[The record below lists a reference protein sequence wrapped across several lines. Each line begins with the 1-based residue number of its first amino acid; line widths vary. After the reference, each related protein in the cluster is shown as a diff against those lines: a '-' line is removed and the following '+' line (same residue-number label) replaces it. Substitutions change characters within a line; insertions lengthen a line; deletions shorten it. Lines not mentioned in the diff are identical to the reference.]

1 MNTWRVGE
9 ALTSVRRLAEIID
22 QMTLEEVER
31 ALMLEENSSRRK
43 VIIDKLFRR
52 HRFLL
57 RQRSF
62 LTFINAAF

>member
-1 MNTWRVGE
+1 VNTWRVGE

-43 VIIDKLFRR
+43 VVIDKLFRK
-52 HRFLL
+52 HRVLI
-57 RQRSF
+57 RQRSN
-62 LTFINAAF
+62 TFINAAF

>member
-9 ALTSVRRLAEIID
+9 ALTSVRRLAKIID

-43 VIIDKLFRR
+43 VVIDKLFRK
-52 HRFLL
+52 HRVLV

>member
-1 MNTWRVGE
+1 MNIWRVGE
-9 ALTSVRRLAEIID
+9 ALTSVRRLVEIID

-43 VIIDKLFRR
+43 VIIDKLFRK

-57 RQRSF
+57 NQRSS
-62 LTFINAAF
+62 TFINASF

>member
-9 ALTSVRRLAEIID
+9 ALTSVRRLVEIID

-43 VIIDKLFRR
+43 VIIDKLFRK
-52 HRFLL
+52 HRFLV

-62 LTFINAAF
+62 IIFIDASF

>member
-1 MNTWRVGE
+1 VNTWRIGE

-43 VIIDKLFRR
+43 VVIDKLFRK
-52 HRFLL
+52 HRVLI
-57 RQRSF
+57 RQRSN
-62 LTFINAAF
+62 TFINAAF

>member
-1 MNTWRVGE
+1 MNTWRIGE

-43 VIIDKLFRR
+43 VVIDKLFRK
-52 HRFLL
+52 HRVLI
-57 RQRSF
+57 RQRSN
-62 LTFINAAF
+62 TFINAAF

>member
-9 ALTSVRRLAEIID
+9 ALTSVRRLAKIID

-43 VIIDKLFRR
+43 VIIDKLFRK
-52 HRFLL
+52 HRVLV
-57 RQRSF
+57 RQRSN
-62 LTFINAAF
+62 TFINAAF